1 MKKKSDFSNSA
12 LKRMLLASALL
23 LPLAG
28 FSAGGALAQ
37 SFDTTTLQSSASTS
51 QDTGQVPANG
61 GQAFASNGAQGD
73 VNRTSYRTG
82 ESPGFAGMSG
92 NKSGVT
98 TKQLGGLTNHLALPY
113 AGTALQ
119 APIFGMG
126 QQYSAPQR
134 FTTVLDDPINL
145 PGMSIDPTS
154 GTVFT
159 RTGNTVTSVG
169 GIGSGSINGGITVGG
184 TSVNLN
190 GIGSGIL
197 NGGFSGF

>member
-1 MKKKSDFSNSA
+1 MINLSFSHSPIKKA
-12 LKRMLLASALL
+12 LLASALL

-28 FSAGGALAQ
+28 FSANGALAQ
-37 SFDTTTLQSSASTS
+37 TFDTSSLQSSVTA
-51 QDTGQVPANG
+51 QDSGSVPANG
-61 GQAFASNGAQGD
+61 GQALASNGAQGD

-82 ESPGFAGMSG
+82 EAPGFSGMSG
-92 NKSGVT
+92 NTSSVT
-98 TKQLGGLTNHLALPY
+98 TKQLGRLTQHLTLPY
-113 AGTALQ
+113 AGTAIQ
-119 APIFGMG
+119 AGIFGMG

-145 PGMSIDPTS
+145 PGMSIDPTT

-169 GIGSGSINGGITVGG
+169 GIGSGSVNGGITVGG
-184 TSVNLN
+184 TNVNLN